1 MLFYEFFRSNIGKRI
16 FVMLKAGVYVSG
28 VLNSIDPYLN
38 LNLLKVKILS
48 NHPGLDSISLCSI
61 RGSSIKYILAD
72 KDSNLLQGVNAGSR
86 LRMVL
91 DKCY

>member
-1 MLFYEFFRSNIGKRI
+1 MLFYEFFKSNIGKRI

-38 LNLLKVKILS
+38 LNLEEVEILS
-48 NHPGLDSISLCSI
+48 DHPGLSGTSLCSI

-72 KDSNLLQGVNAGSR
+72 RDAGLLQGVNAGSR
-86 LRMVL
+86 LRMIL